1 MLKDVSD
8 WEHIGYG
15 GKSTLQKEEL
25 KSPEGLKYI
34 IKYPRK
40 FEVGVSWEDITE
52 LIAAKVGSILGLEMM
67 KVEIVTRNDERGCL
81 LRNFVDDL
89 QAKMHEEG
97 GVLLESLADG
107 YNELQ
112 ESDSR
117 NINLIEEG
125 FNMLTQFDYW
135 GTIKDSF
142 IDMLLF
148 DILIG
153 NQDRHPYNWQILY
166 FDSGYKFSPIYDNGA
181 SLGFRF
187 EDEQLLENVTNI
199 AKLDKYIRDT
209 RVKAGMF
216 ERKKVKATDLIQ
228 YIQVNFPDELQN
240 SVSKL
245 IDFDTKQ
252 YQEFVQSLDLL
263 SKAQKDW
270 LQLVIPYRRERILDW
285 IGKEEGNHE

>member
-166 FDSGYKFSPIYDNGA
+166 FDSGYRFLPIYDNGA
-181 SLGFRF
+181 PLGFRF
-187 EDEQLLENVTNI
+187 EDEQLLENVSNI

-216 ERKKVKATDLIQ
+216 ERKKVKAMDLIQ